1 MPERYAELHAYSC
14 FSFRR
19 GASQVEDLMERAWE
33 LGLAGLAITD
43 RDGLYGSVRQW
54 LHDRRLREAAEEL
67 RGAPPPSEERAP
79 ALWDHKVPKPRVG
92 ANNPHQD
99 RELEQKAQEEERLR
113 QRRERQRQAASQH
126 DVPRPV
132 YGAELC
138 LDDGSRVVALVENRA
153 GWRNLSALVTES
165 RMGGEKGVA
174 FLPFSRLAERR
185 EGLFVL
191 SGGRFGPVDRALLGL
206 DGLRAWQDWKPKGP
220 WGRGLGSWLR
230 DADVDPAALWAEQ
243 RERLPLLRAQRDDPE
258 ARRARALAA
267 AGRFQDAF
275 GDRFFLEVS
284 DHCLPEDQWL
294 GALLRGVSQTL
305 GLPRVATNL
314 VHYAQAGDRRL
325 QDVLTCIRV
334 HTNLQDAGTRLLP
347 NDRFGLQDAAAMSRL
362 FRGDPGPVALSAE
375 IAGACSFD
383 LQALPYAFP
392 IYDVPAGH
400 TLQSFLEELCWEG
413 AGIRY
418 GGRLDTDPRIRGQI
432 RHELDVVGRMG
443 LAGYFL
449 IVWDI
454 SRECRRRGIL
464 SQGRGSAAN
473 SCVCYCLQITAVD
486 PIKLDLLFERF
497 LSEARGGF
505 PDIDI
510 DVSNSK
516 REEILQ
522 YIYDRYGR
530 DHAAMV
536 CNVITYHPR
545 SAIRDVGKAFG
556 LGLDQVDRMA
566 KTLSHFSSGAELA
579 QRFGEGGDEAI
590 SEDSHLLLQVV
601 DYTDK
606 LCGFPRHIGIHS
618 GGVVISGVPIGEAC
632 PTENASMEDR
642 TVLQWDKDDVAQT
655 GLVKIDVLALGML
668 SVIQES
674 RRLLALRGVD
684 FDMAQLSY
692 DDPAVYDMITEADT
706 VGLFQIESRAQMNTL
721 PRLKPR
727 TFHDLVVEVALI
739 RPGPIQGDMVHPY
752 LRRRS
757 GHEPVEYAHPSLKPI
772 LERTLGIPLFQE
784 QAMKMAI
791 ATAGFTPGEADK
803 LRKTMGF
810 KRSTDEMER
819 LFAKMIDGME
829 ANGIDRETAVRIR
842 NQLRGFAAYGFP
854 ESHAASFALIVYA
867 SAWLKCYQPAAFAA
881 GLLNCQPMGF
891 YTPATIVSD
900 ARRHGVT
907 IHPLCV
913 NRSDH
918 RWTLEGERGLRG
930 AYLQIK
936 GFGEDDGLRIE
947 EVRAHGGPFT
957 SVTDFC
963 ERAELARSKLEALAQ
978 GGAFAAF
985 GVDRRQ
991 ALWQVAGWRKRLP
1004 LEGPMRQEALPGFE
1018 PLGVVEENLL
1028 DHAVAGFTPK
1038 EHPMVFAREE
1048 LRGRG
1053 YQDSQELKGGRD
1065 GQGVMVAGLVITR
1078 QRPMTA
1084 KGTFFITLEDEV
1096 GFVNVI
1102 VHAKTFETHRRL
1114 LSRSKFL
1121 GIRGRLQREEGVCSV
1136 LGSSFVDLAQE
1147 ELLTKAMPKWE
1158 KWGGMPSRDFH

>member
-1 MPERYAELHAYSC
+1 MTERYAELHAYSC

-19 GASQVEDLMERAWE
+19 GASHVEDLMERAWE
-33 LGLAGLAITD
+33 LGLSGLAITD

-54 LHDRRLREAAEEL
+54 LHDRRLREAADDL
-67 RGAPPPSEERAP
+67 RDQPPAP
-79 ALWDHKVPKPRVG
+79 ALRDPQTPKPRVG
-92 ANNPHQD
+92 ARNPHQD
-99 RELEQKAQEEERLR
+99 REVEQKAREEERLHE
-113 QRRERQRQAASQH
+113 RRERQRQAASRFA
-126 DVPRPV
+126 VPRPV

-153 GWRNLSALVTES
+153 GWRNLSALITES

-174 FLPFSRLAERR
+174 FLPFSRLVERR
-185 EGLFVL
+185 DGLFVL

-206 DGLRAWQDWKPKGP
+206 DGLRAWQGWSPKGP
-220 WGRGLGSWLR
+220 WGRELGAWSR
-230 DADVDPAALWAEQ
+230 DAAVDPRALLAEHRQ
-243 RERLPLLRAQRDDPE
+243 RLPLLRAQRDDPA
-258 ARRARALAA
+258 ARRRRATEAA
-267 AGRFQDAF
+267 ARFRDAF

-284 DHCLPEDQWL
+284 DHLLPEDQWL
-294 GALLRGVSQTL
+294 RGLLRGVADELS
-305 GLPRVATNL
+305 LPRVATNL
-314 VHYAQAGDRRL
+314 AHYARASDRRL

-334 HTNLQDAGTRLLP
+334 HTTLQDAGTRLLP
-347 NDRFGLQDAAAMSRL
+347 NDRFGLLPPAAMGRL
-362 FRGDPGPVALSAE
+362 FSGDVAPVARSAE
-375 IAGACSFD
+375 IADACTFD
-383 LQALPYAFP
+383 LEALPYAFP
-392 IYDVPAGH
+392 VHPVPPGH
-400 TLQSFLEELCWEG
+400 TLQTHLEELTWEG

-418 GGRLDTDPRIRGQI
+418 GARLETDPRIRGQI
-432 RHELDVVGRMG
+432 RHELDVIGRMG

-454 SRECRRRGIL
+454 SRECRRRGVL

-486 PIKLDLLFERF
+486 PIKLELLFERF
-497 LSEARGGF
+497 LSEARGGY

-522 YIYDRYGR
+522 YVYERYGR

-566 KTLSHFSSGAELA
+566 KALSHFSSGAELA
-579 QRFGEGGDEAI
+579 ERFGEGGDEAI
-590 SEDSHLLLQVV
+590 SEDSHLLRQVV
-601 DYTDK
+601 EFTDR

-618 GGVVISGVPIGEAC
+618 GGVVVSGVPIGEAC

-642 TVLQWDKDDVAQT
+642 TVLQWDKDDVAHT

-668 SVIQES
+668 SVIQEA
-674 RRLLALRGVD
+674 RRLLALRGID
-684 FDMAQLSY
+684 FDMAQLTY
-692 DDPAVYDMITEADT
+692 DDPAVYDMICEADT

-752 LRRRS
+752 LRRRA
-757 GHEPVEYAHPSLKPI
+757 GEEPVVYAHPSLKPI
-772 LERTLGIPLFQE
+772 LERTMGIPLFQE

-803 LRKTMGF
+803 LRKVMGF
-810 KRSTDEMER
+810 KRSSDEMER

-829 ANGIDRETAVRIR
+829 RNGIDRDTAHRIR
-842 NQLRGFAAYGFP
+842 DQLRGFAAYGFP
-854 ESHAASFALIVYA
+854 ESHSASFALIVYA
-867 SAWLKCYQPAAFAA
+867 SAWLKRYEPAAFAA

-891 YTPATIVSD
+891 YTPATIVAD

-918 RWTLEGERGLRG
+918 RWALEGAMGLRG
-930 AYLQIK
+930 AFLQIQ
-936 GFGEDDGLRIE
+936 GFSEDDGLRIE

-957 SVTDFC
+957 SVADVC
-963 ERAELARSKLEALAQ
+963 ERTGLGRSKLEALARA
-978 GGAFAAF
+978 GAFSTF

-991 ALWQVAGWRKRLP
+991 AQWQVAGWRKRLP
-1004 LEGPMRQEALPGFE
+1004 LEGPARQETLPGFE

-1028 DHAVAGFTPK
+1028 DHAVAGFTPR
-1038 EHPMVFAREE
+1038 EHPLVFAREE
-1048 LRGRG
+1048 LARRG
-1053 YQDSQELKGGRD
+1053 YRGSQELMRLKD

-1084 KGTFFITLEDEV
+1084 KGTFFITLEDEA
-1096 GFVNVI
+1096 GFVNII
-1102 VHAKTFETHRRL
+1102 VHAKTFERERRM

-1121 GIRGRLQREEGVCSV
+1121 GIRGRLQREAGVCSV
-1136 LGSSFVDLAQE
+1136 LGSSFVDLARE
-1147 ELLTKAMPKWE
+1147 ELLTKAMPAWE